1 MKFTE
6 AAEKVKTLS
15 EKPNDNTL
23 LRLYGLYKQVTVGNC
38 SIAEPWAIQVEA
50 WAKWNAWNQN
60 KGKSKQVAEN
70 EYVVLVE
77 NLLKK
82 DIEKLIK
89 QLK

>member
-23 LRLYGLYKQVTVGNC
+23 LRLYGLYKQVTVGDC
-38 SIAEPWAIQVEA
+38 MIAEPWAIQVEA

-70 EYVVLVE
+70 EYIVLVE